1 LKTPALVVTW
11 NIKTMKNNKSS
22 KITSTWRALKKP
34 ASPTTAVKEAR
45 MTTMRTREVKK
56 KAAPKTTT
64 RRSRT
69 ATAPQSAR
77 SHGASRRSNR

>member
-1 LKTPALVVTW
+1 VVTW

-34 ASPTTAVKEAR
+34 VTPTMVVKEAR
-45 MTTMRTREVKK
+45 MTTMRTREEK
-56 KAAPKTTT
+56 KAPRTTT

-69 ATAPQSAR
+69 ATAPLSAR
-77 SHGASRRSNR
+77 SQGALRRSSR